1 MAAYVALLRKDPD
14 SDFGVDFP
22 DFPGCITAGETLAEA
37 RSMAAEALAGHIAF
51 MLEDGDPLPDPTPL
65 ETIMEDPFND
75 DAVPFLVEVTGVENN
90 TVHLDVPMPKA
101 ELNAI
106 DSYARDHGV
115 TRSQFIRE
123 AAKRALIAR

>member
-1 MAAYVALLRKDPD
+1 MVVYIALLRKDPD

-37 RSMAAEALAGHIAF
+37 RTMAAEALAGHIAC
-51 MLEDGDPLPDPTPL
+51 MLEDGEQLPDPSSL
-65 ETIMEDPFND
+65 ETIMADPFND
-75 DAVPFLVEVTGVENN
+75 DAVPFLVDIKGIEGN
-90 TVHLDVPMPKA
+90 TVHVDVPMPKA

-106 DSYARDHGV
+106 DSYVRDHDV

-123 AAKRALIAR
+123 AARRALVTS